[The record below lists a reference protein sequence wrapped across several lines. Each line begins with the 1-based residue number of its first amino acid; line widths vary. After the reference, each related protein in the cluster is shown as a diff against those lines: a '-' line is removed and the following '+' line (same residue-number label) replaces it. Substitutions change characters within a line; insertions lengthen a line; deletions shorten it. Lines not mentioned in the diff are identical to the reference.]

1 MEISLFLRRKDN
13 VNFLKMLETNKIIIN
28 FIGMNNEK

>member
-13 VNFLKMLETNKIIIN
+13 VNFLKMLETNKIIIK